1 MVEIFLGLYDNE
13 ERVVIENKIMDDIL
27 EKRIQMENQNKLY
40 HFVGIK
46 GSGMSSLAL
55 VLHEQGLPV
64 QGSDIEKYFFTQR
77 DLEKANIK
85 ILPFDAENVQPG
97 MTIIAGNAFPD
108 THEEIQRAKELGLE
122 VVRYHDFIGDFIQ
135 NYTSIA
141 VTGSHGKTSTTGLLS
156 HMLTGICPTSYLI
169 GDGTGHGDPQAEF
182 FAFEACE
189 YRRHFLAYSPDYV
202 IMTNIDFDHPDYYTS
217 IDDVFTAF
225 QSMANQV
232 KKAIFAYGDDAYLR
246 KLEADVPIYYY
257 GVSEDDDIQARN
269 IERTTTGSAFDVYH
283 KDEFVGHFTVPA
295 FGKHNILNALGVIA
309 VAYFEKLDQE
319 EVAKELLTF
328 PGVKRR
334 FSEKIVA
341 DMTVVDDYAH
351 HPAEIKATI
360 DGARQKYPDKEII
373 AVFQPHTFTR
383 TIALMDEFAEALDLA
398 DKVYLCDIFGSARE
412 EQGDVKIED
421 LGNKIKKGGQ
431 VIKED
436 NVSPLLDFHD
446 AVIIFMGAG
455 DVQKFEQA
463 YEKLLSSTTKNVL

>member
-1 MVEIFLGLYDNE
+1 
-13 ERVVIENKIMDDIL
+13 
-27 EKRIQMENQNKLY
+27 MENQNKLY

-55 VLHEQGLPV
+55 VLHEQGLNV

-77 DLEKANIK
+77 DLEKANIT
-85 ILPFDAENVQPG
+85 ILPFNADNVKPG

-108 THEEIQRAKELGLE
+108 SHEEIQRAKELGLE
-122 VVRYHDFIGDFIQ
+122 VIRYHDFIGHFIQ

-156 HMLTGICPTSYLI
+156 HVLSGVRPTSYLI

-182 FAFEACE
+182 FSFEACE
-189 YRRHFLAYSPDYV
+189 YRRHFLAYSPDYA

-225 QSMANQV
+225 QTMAGQV

-246 KLEADVPIYYY
+246 KLKANVPIYYY
-257 GVSEDDDIQARN
+257 GVTENDDIQARN
-269 IERTTTGSAFDVYH
+269 IERTTSGSAFDVYH
-283 KDEFVGHFTVPA
+283 GDEFVGHFTVPA

-309 VAYFEKLDQE
+309 VAYFEKLDLK
-319 EVAKELLTF
+319 EVAEEMLTL

-412 EQGDVKIED
+412 EQGNVKIED
-421 LGNKIKKGGQ
+421 LGAKIKKGGE
-431 VIKED
+431 VIKEN
-436 NVSPLLDFHD
+436 NVSPLLDYHD
-446 AVIIFMGAG
+446 AVVIFMGAG

>member
-1 MVEIFLGLYDNE
+1 
-13 ERVVIENKIMDDIL
+13 
-27 EKRIQMENQNKLY
+27 MENQNKLY

-55 VLHEQGLPV
+55 VLHEQGLNV

-77 DLEKANIK
+77 DLEKANIT
-85 ILPFDAENVQPG
+85 ILPFNADNVKPG

-108 THEEIQRAKELGLE
+108 SHEEIQRAKELGLE
-122 VVRYHDFIGDFIQ
+122 VIRYHDFIGHFIQ

-156 HMLTGICPTSYLI
+156 HVLSGVRPTSYLI

-182 FAFEACE
+182 FSFEACE
-189 YRRHFLAYSPDYV
+189 YRRHFLAYSPDYA

-225 QSMANQV
+225 QTMAGQV
-232 KKAIFAYGDDAYLR
+232 KSYFAYGDDAYLR
-246 KLEADVPIYYY
+246 KLKANVPIYYY
-257 GVSEDDDIQARN
+257 GVTENDDIQARN
-269 IERTTTGSAFDVYH
+269 IERTTSGSAFDVYH
-283 KDEFVGHFTVPA
+283 GDEFVGHFTVPA

-309 VAYFEKLDQE
+309 VAYFEKLDLK
-319 EVAKELLTF
+319 EVAEEMLTF

-412 EQGDVKIED
+412 EQGNVKIED
-421 LGNKIKKGGQ
+421 LGAKIKK
-431 VIKED
+431 V
-436 NVSPLLDFHD
+436 
-446 AVIIFMGAG
+446 
-455 DVQKFEQA
+455 
-463 YEKLLSSTTKNVL
+463 EKSSKKIMYLHC

>member
-1 MVEIFLGLYDNE
+1 
-13 ERVVIENKIMDDIL
+13 
-27 EKRIQMENQNKLY
+27 MENQNKLY

-55 VLHEQGLPV
+55 VLHEQGLNV

-77 DLEKANIK
+77 DLEKANIT
-85 ILPFDAENVQPG
+85 ILPFNADNVKPG

-108 THEEIQRAKELGLE
+108 SHEEIQRAKELGLE
-122 VVRYHDFIGDFIQ
+122 VIRYHDFIGHFIQ

-156 HMLTGICPTSYLI
+156 HVLSGVRPTSYLI

-182 FAFEACE
+182 FSFEACE
-189 YRRHFLAYSPDYV
+189 YRRHFLAYSPDYA

-225 QSMANQV
+225 QTMAGQV

-246 KLEADVPIYYY
+246 KLKANVPIYYY
-257 GVSEDDDIQARN
+257 GVTENDDIQARN
-269 IERTTTGSAFDVYH
+269 IERTTSGSAFDVYH
-283 KDEFVGHFTVPA
+283 GDEFVGHFTVPA

-309 VAYFEKLDQE
+309 VAYFEKLDLK
-319 EVAKELLTF
+319 EVAEEMLTF

-360 DGARQKYPDKEII
+360 DAARQKYPEKELV

-383 TIALMDEFAEALDLA
+383 TIALMDEFAEALDKA
-398 DKVYLCDIFGSARE
+398 DQVYLCDIFSSARE
-412 EQGDVKIED
+412 TAGDVKIED
-421 LGNKIKKGGQ
+421 LGEKIQKGGQ
-431 VIKED
+431 VIKEE
-436 NVSPLLDFHD
+436 NMSPLLDHEN
-446 AVIIFMGAG
+446 AVVIFMGAG
-455 DVQKFEQA
+455 DVQKFERA
-463 YEKLLSSTTKNVL
+463 YEDLLSNTTRNVL

>member
-1 MVEIFLGLYDNE
+1 
-13 ERVVIENKIMDDIL
+13 
-27 EKRIQMENQNKLY
+27 MENQNKLY

-55 VLHEQGLPV
+55 VLHEQGLNV

-77 DLEKANIK
+77 DLEKANIT
-85 ILPFDAENVQPG
+85 ILPFNADNVKPG

-108 THEEIQRAKELGLE
+108 SHEEIQRAKELGLE
-122 VVRYHDFIGDFIQ
+122 VIRYHDFIGHFIQ

-156 HMLTGICPTSYLI
+156 HVLSGVRPTSYLI

-182 FAFEACE
+182 FSFEACE
-189 YRRHFLAYSPDYV
+189 YRRHFLAYSPDYA

-225 QSMANQV
+225 QTMAGQV

-246 KLEADVPIYYY
+246 KLKAYVPIYYY
-257 GVSEDDDIQARN
+257 GVTENDDIQARK
-269 IERTTTGSAFDVYH
+269 IERTTSGSAFDVYH
-283 KDEFVGHFTVPA
+283 GDEFVGHFTVPA

-309 VAYFEKLDQE
+309 VAYFEKLDLK
-319 EVAKELLTF
+319 EVAEEMLTF

-412 EQGDVKIED
+412 EQGNVKIED
-421 LGNKIKKGGQ
+421 LGAKIKKGGE
-431 VIKED
+431 VIKEN
-436 NVSPLLDFHD
+436 NVSPLLDYHD
-446 AVIIFMGAG
+446 AVVIFMGAG